1 MSSFI
6 NTPDSETLRRYFR
19 LALVLGIF
27 QFPFLAS
34 MGNAPGIG
42 TEAWAQ
48 TALPKKKTTINREL
62 PAKNTSSRSRAKS
75 AVKKLLPP
83 TNTEKTS
90 VASPRT
96 AKLAGGLVSKISIQG
111 NKKIETDAIRVK
123 LKTLV
128 GQPLSSDFIRDDVR
142 ALFKMGYFYDV
153 QVEQS
158 RALEGA
164 ELIYRVVEKPSM
176 VEILYEGNDEINDDD
191 LATASG
197 LKPYE
202 IFDMARVKESTAKM
216 LKTYEEKGFFLA
228 KIEPEIS
235 DVQKGES
242 VKVVFRIQENEK
254 VKVKKITF
262 LGNRNLPDGQLKGR
276 MMTQEGGFFSWVS
289 GSGSYKQ
296 DVFDRDV
303 QILSYIYF
311 NEGYVQVKVDRP
323 QVYITPDKRGVYITI
338 RVEEG
343 DQFSVGSVDFS
354 GDLLFTKDEL
364 FESTEI
370 QHAGIFVYETL
381 QKDLRALQA
390 KYGDLGYAFA
400 NIIPRTTVREKE
412 KLVDI
417 TFEIDKGN
425 KVYFG
430 EINVAGNTKTRDKV
444 VRRELKIREGELY
457 HETRRRE
464 SLENVKR
471 LGFFEEVNFNTS
483 TPPDKP
489 DILNVEINV
498 KERNTGSIQIGA
510 GYSTYSNFIFNGRV
524 DQTNLFGKGQK
535 LGMSVDLS
543 SKTSSYNLNFTEP
556 YFYDTTWSVGFD
568 AFQTIRSSTAYK
580 ETRSGGAVRFGH
592 PLAEYLMGYI
602 RYRNDY
608 TEIELDQLTDR
619 RLYPVETA
627 NGVTSSATFILE
639 YDRRDDSFSP
649 TKGMANTFWVEYAG
663 LGGHKRFTQGQDSL
677 RVYKKLFWDVVLR
690 NNFTYGFIAAPDGK
704 EPPFNELFLLGG
716 ANSLRGYRWFSVG
729 KRRSSSDGRSLPF
742 GGTQK
747 FIYNGEFEFPLIR
760 EAGVKGVLFYDTG
773 MADDILF
780 VNEFKHDAGF
790 GFRWFSP
797 IGPLRFEWGFPFG
810 RRADLDE
817 GPVNF
822 EFSIGS
828 PF

>member
-1 MSSFI
+1 LSSFKSATWTSI
-6 NTPDSETLRRYFR
+6 FLSLILVFSPGL
-19 LALVLGIF
+19 LAQSKAPSRNKKAVAENKKA
-27 QFPFLAS
+27 PTDLAQKKPRS
-34 MGNAPGIG
+34 I
-42 TEAWAQ
+42 
-48 TALPKKKTTINREL
+48 KKKLVIPKVSGR
-62 PAKNTSSRSRAKS
+62 PS
-75 AVKKLLPP
+75 ARLL
-83 TNTEKTS
+83 
-90 VASPRT
+90 
-96 AKLAGGLVSKISIQG
+96 GLVSKITISG
-111 NKKIETDAIRVK
+111 NKKIETDAIRAK
-123 LKTLV
+123 LKTMV
-128 GQPLSSDFIRDDVR
+128 GQAFNQEMIREDVR
-142 ALFKMGYFYDV
+142 TVFKMGYFYDV
-153 QVEQS
+153 QVEQGRS
-158 RALEGA
+158 ADGLE
-164 ELIYRVVEKPSM
+164 LTFRVVEKPSM

-191 LATASG
+191 LMTASG
-197 LKPYE
+197 LKAYE
-202 IFDMARVKESTAKM
+202 IFDMARIKEATSKM
-216 LKTYEEKGFFLA
+216 LKSYEEKGFFLA
-228 KIEPEIS
+228 KIEPEIT
-235 DVQKGES
+235 DVEKGES

-262 LGNRNLPDGQLKGR
+262 LGNRNLPDGQLKSR
-276 MMTQEGGFFSWVS
+276 MMTQEGGYFSFVS

-303 QILSYIYF
+303 QILSYVYF
-311 NEGYVQVKVDRP
+311 NEGYVQVKLDRP
-323 QVYITPDKRGVYITI
+323 QVYVTPDKKGVYITI

-343 DQFSVGSVDFS
+343 DQFNVGNVDFA

-364 FESTEI
+364 FEGAEI
-370 QHAGIFVYETL
+370 QKSETFVYETL

-400 NIIPRTTVREKE
+400 NIIPRTSLREKE

-430 EINVAGNTKTRDKV
+430 EINVVGNTKTRDKV

-457 HETRRRE
+457 NETRRRE

-471 LGFFEEVNFNTS
+471 LGYFEEVNFNTS
-483 TPPDKP
+483 TPTDKP

-524 DQTNLFGKGQK
+524 DQTNLFGRGQK
-535 LGMSVDLS
+535 LGVSVDLS

-556 YFYDTTWSVGFD
+556 YFYDTRWSVGFD
-568 AFQTIRSSTAYK
+568 AYQTIRNAYEFK
-580 ETRSGGAVRFGH
+580 ETRSGGSIRFGH

-608 TEIELDQLTDR
+608 TQIDLTENADR
-619 RLYPVETA
+619 NLYPVETA
-627 NGVTSSATFILE
+627 NGVTGSATFILE

-649 TKGMANTFWVEYAG
+649 TKGVANTFWIEYAG
-663 LGGHKRFTQGQDSL
+663 LGGHKLFTQGQDSF
-677 RVYKKLFWDVVLR
+677 RVYKKLFWDVVYR
-690 NNFTYGFIAAPDGK
+690 NNFTYGFITAPNGN
-704 EPPFNELFLLGG
+704 PPFNELYTLGG
-716 ANSLRGYRWFSVG
+716 ANSLRGYRWFSIG
-729 KRRSSSDGRSLPF
+729 KKRRKSTGQLIPF

-747 FIYNGEFEFPLIR
+747 FVYNGEFEFPLIR
-760 EAGVKGVLFYDTG
+760 EAGIKGVLFYDMG
-773 MADDILF
+773 NADDILF
-780 VNEFKHDAGF
+780 VNEFRHDTGF

-797 IGPLRFEWGFPFG
+797 IGPLRFEWGFPLG
-810 RRADLDE
+810 RRADEGE